1 MNTQH
6 QNKTCVCIQKL
17 VICSQTGHK
26 HMPIKLNVNKHAY
39 IEHECFP
46 YEFEV
51 MHMFSLEPQNKGHSN
66 TKCYSSSSKLEYLHC
81 LSFQGIDTG

>member
-51 MHMFSLEPQNKGHSN
+51 MHNVFLRTAKQR
-66 TKCYSSSSKLEYLHC
+66 
-81 LSFQGIDTG
+81 SFKYKVLFIFK